1 MKLSAFRLLRML
13 AMDDG
18 LRMHSA
24 TMSVMLSLSLVVWWA
39 VVVVVVECLV
49 DEEGLS
55 VADGK
60 SEDDALLTMGP
71 PDNLLTN

>member
-55 VADGK
+55 VGDGK

-71 PDNLLTN
+71 PELLTS

>member
-1 MKLSAFRLLRML
+1 ML

-60 SEDDALLTMGP
+60 SEDNTLLTMGP
-71 PDNLLTN
+71 PEFLSS

>member
-1 MKLSAFRLLRML
+1 MSAFRLLRML

-24 TMSVMLSLSLVVWWA
+24 TMSVMLSLSLVVWCA
-39 VVVVVVECLV
+39 VMVVVVECLV

-55 VADGK
+55 VADGI
-60 SEDDALLTMGP
+60 SEEDALLTMGP
-71 PDNLLTN
+71 PELMSS